1 MADEEEKPAE
11 AKEGASG
18 GSSNKGLVVVVL
30 IAAVVLGGGAA
41 AAGAVVAMRMAPPPA
56 AAAAPEHGK
65 DDKPHTIVELSPIV
79 VDIRAAD
86 GTTHHLKV
94 ALSAEV
100 AGEGGEGEKAKEE
113 MAMVMPRGREAAISY
128 LRSLTYEEVTSPHSF
143 EKIKA
148 ELSKR
153 IVEVLEEAHV
163 VGVLVTDFVS
173 Q

>member
-1 MADEEEKPAE
+1 VADEEGKQAE
-11 AKEGASG
+11 AEKAPG

-41 AAGAVVAMRMAPPPA
+41 AAGAVVAMRMGAPPPA
-56 AAAAPEHGK
+56 APAESAEG
-65 DDKPHTIVELSPIV
+65 KPHGIVELSPIV

-94 ALSAEV
+94 ALSAETPGE
-100 AGEGGEGEKAKEE
+100 AGAENAKEE
-113 MAMVMPRGREAAISY
+113 MANIMPRGREAAIAY

-143 EKIKA
+143 EKIKE

-153 IVEVLEEAHV
+153 IVETLGEKHV
-163 VGVLVTDFVS
+163 VGVLVTDFVT

>member
-11 AKEGASG
+11 AKEGSG

-41 AAGAVVAMRMAPPPA
+41 AAGAVVAMRMGAPAPA
-56 AAAAPEHGK
+56 AHEEEKEH
-65 DDKPHTIVELSPIV
+65 KPHAIVELSPIV
-79 VDIRAAD
+79 VDIRSAAD
-86 GTTHHLKV
+86 GSTHHLKV
-94 ALSAEV
+94 ALSAEM
-100 AGEGGEGEKAKEE
+100 AGEGGEGEGAKEE

-128 LRSLTYEEVTSPHSF
+128 LRSLTYEEVTSPGSF

-148 ELSKR
+148 ELGKR
-153 IVEVLEEAHV
+153 IIEALGEKQV
-163 VGVLVTDFVS
+163 VGVLVTDFVT

>member
-11 AKEGASG
+11 AKEGSG

-30 IAAVVLGGGAA
+30 VAAVVLGGGAA
-41 AAGAVVAMRMAPPPA
+41 AAGAVVAMRMGAPPPA
-56 AAAAPEHGK
+56 APAEQKEH
-65 DDKPHTIVELSPIV
+65 KPHAVVELSPIV
-79 VDIRAAD
+79 VDIRSVD

-100 AGEGGEGEKAKEE
+100 PGEGGEGEGAKEE
-113 MAMVMPRGREAAISY
+113 MAMVMPRGREAAIAY
-128 LRSLTYEEVTSPHSF
+128 LRSLTYEDVTSPGSF
-143 EKIKA
+143 EKIKG

-153 IVEVLEEAHV
+153 IIEALGEKHV
-163 VGVLVTDFVS
+163 VGVLVTDFVT